1 MRRQLN
7 VTLAELIYEAQ
18 PYQRQ
23 IVMMREPVSRYYS
36 AFHYYRCAEEGAIQF
51 FFFQI
56 NSVEGVWGRKKLSSF
71 CSDPIPTIGS
81 VPTGGRHH
89 HPVAPHVS
97 PHTGMC

>member
-51 FFFQI
+51 CIF
-56 NSVEGVWGRKKLSSF
+56 R
-71 CSDPIPTIGS
+71 
-81 VPTGGRHH
+81 
-89 HPVAPHVS
+89 
-97 PHTGMC
+97 